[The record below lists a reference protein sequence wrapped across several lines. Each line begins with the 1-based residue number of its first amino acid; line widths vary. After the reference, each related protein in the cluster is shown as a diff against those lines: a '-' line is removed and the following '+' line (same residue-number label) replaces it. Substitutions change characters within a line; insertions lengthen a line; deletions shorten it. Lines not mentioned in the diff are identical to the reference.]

1 MKRTI
6 FSLVLVMCL
15 ALTAGLAFAAGD
27 SPVKG
32 KHFINGIDKDYP
44 PFGFIDE
51 KGKPAGFDVE
61 SMDWIAKK
69 MGFTVEHK
77 PFEWKTI
84 VQMLVEKK
92 IDMVASG
99 MTITEERAAQVNFS
113 EPYFTVS
120 QVFVAK
126 KGSDLNTDAILHGKV
141 KLGVQQGTNE
151 AADLQKA
158 LKEKG
163 YTYTLVQYATSS
175 DAIADLLNG
184 RIAAAAMDTFPA
196 KEAMRLGRPIEIVG
210 KFGQTDY
217 FGVAV
222 NKSSTD
228 LVQAINEGYK
238 LLKADPHWEA
248 LKLKYKV
255 EE

>member
-6 FSLVLVMCL
+6 FFLVLALCL
-15 ALTAGLAFAAGD
+15 ALTAGLASAAD
-27 SPVKG
+27 NSPVKG

-51 KGKPAGFDVE
+51 KGNPSGFDVE
-61 SMDWIAKK
+61 SMNWIAEK

-92 IDMVASG
+92 IDMIASG
-99 MTITEERAAQVNFS
+99 MTITEERSKQVSFS
-113 EPYFTVS
+113 DPYFTVS

-126 KGSDLNTDAILHGKV
+126 KGSDLTSDAILHGKV

-151 AADLQKA
+151 ASDLQRDQ
-158 LKEKG
+158 KEKG

-196 KEAMRLGRPIEIVG
+196 KEAMQLGRPIQIVG
-210 KFGQTDY
+210 NFGQTDY

-222 NKSSTD
+222 NKD
-228 LVQAINEGYK
+228 NAELVQAINEGYK
-238 LLKADPHWEA
+238 LLKADPYWNV